1 MEKARRSAANSLR
14 GAKTLS
20 ALTGYASNG
29 LLTHG
34 DSQLASVF
42 QTEFNRAKP
51 QSTSG
56 LRNASLVAE
65 SSEKTLNQSG
75 QDEDLRKLK
84 HEVDRMRSQAQ
95 SMERENEI
103 LRGLLTSEQAK
114 SANTFRRAIL
124 MRVYPEEVVN
134 AIGVHERHDAIF
146 VAVEATLFN
155 SKSLPIQ
162 KVATSF
168 SDGRWQ
174 EEMKFILDTESRWIE
189 GRFVLELRQKMF
201 SSSVDPIIGSAEISP
216 QRCLDWLQE
225 GGEHSLQIEMKRTS
239 SSLKDEHTR
248 TMLLLTV
255 KVAAERISLD
265 QKLNAETAANPVIG
279 EHFNASTIANESPP
293 FNESYTSDAVPA
305 TLPGIPDESSMA
317 LVSALQPCPA
327 DVFHE
332 SHLTATTEVESLP
345 VDFAGGA
352 EKGKQFPTV
361 ARTTAMMTNWKR
373 SAVRGT
379 SAAVSQSAS
388 STDDEAENIVEADSP
403 VSSTSVRRLELA
415 PNSNRLTSA
424 EFIESKAT
432 RLSLSSLMYQRRASD
447 SRTKLAPVQ
456 DESQRQAQL
465 KILNSL
471 DSELAAQHESRQS
484 ILSKAQFESAL
495 EIGMSVHAS
504 RDTIAIEDDAEQSQE
519 LQNTPETGIDSNFV
533 ATIKGVSFAN
543 RKLLAM
549 IKKNRVAKSDV
560 APADSIVVMQ
570 DSNSSAVSVEPLHS
584 APQKLEK
591 AAIEPAEQ
599 LSHHSETRC
608 WSELG
613 NSLKLWFTAV
623 WRLLTRI
630 LSQFRSGQRLAT
642 VQPFREVLDVQSE
655 IESMKSAE
663 ERRLKVQNSKLAA
676 KKLMEDLVT
685 TNDEIAPS
693 KIGPARDDDHVES
706 KLVLAISQLRS
717 AFFDLPK
724 RAVKI
729 TPASA
734 IVQVMKAL
742 ATGNSTAHQRF
753 TAMQNYLQSKWIDC
767 ESMAQIM
774 AWIKSPPEEA
784 RFFECMA
791 MRVVDKEGLA
801 MLACKF
807 IHTVGTRFVAL
818 KTVERLLIL
827 SNKDTQAR
835 QHCKASNSAAAQHE
849 DDGGEL

>member
-20 ALTGYASNG
+20 ALTGNASNSR
-29 LLTHG
+29 LTHG

-51 QSTSG
+51 QSSSG
-56 LRNASLVAE
+56 LRDASLSAE

-134 AIGVHERHDAIF
+134 AIGVHDRHDAMF

-174 EEMKFILDTESRWIE
+174 EEMKFILDTENRWIE

-216 QRCLDWLQE
+216 QCCLDWLQE

-239 SSLKDEHTR
+239 SAVEDEHTR

-255 KVAAERISLD
+255 KVAAERISSD
-265 QKLNAETAANPVIG
+265 QKLNAETSANPVIG
-279 EHFNASTIANESPP
+279 EHFNAASIASESPP
-293 FNESYTSDAVPA
+293 FNESDAVPA
-305 TLPGIPDESSMA
+305 FLPGIPDESSMP

-327 DVFHE
+327 DIFHE
-332 SHLTATTEVESLP
+332 SHLTATTEVESLHA
-345 VDFAGGA
+345 DFVGEAA
-352 EKGKQFPTV
+352 KGKKFPTV
-361 ARTTAMMTNWKR
+361 ARGVAMMARWKR

-379 SAAVSQSAS
+379 AAAVAQPAS
-388 STDDEAENIVEADSP
+388 STDDEAENIVEADSA

-424 EFIESKAT
+424 EFVESKAT

-456 DESQRQAQL
+456 DESRRQAQL

-484 ILSKAQFESAL
+484 ILSKARFESAL
-495 EIGMSVHAS
+495 EIGMNDHAS
-504 RDTIAIEDDAEQSQE
+504 HKSITFKDDAQQSQE
-519 LQNTPETGIDSNFV
+519 LQNNLETGIDPNFV
-533 ATIKGVSFAN
+533 ASIKGVSFAN
-543 RKLLAM
+543 QKLLAI
-549 IKKNRVAKSDV
+549 IKKNRVAKSDA
-560 APADSIVVMQ
+560 APADSIVVMEN
-570 DSNSSAVSVEPLHS
+570 SNSSAVSVEPLHAAS
-584 APQKLEK
+584 QKLEK

-599 LSHHSETRC
+599 LSHHSETKC

-613 NSLKLWFTAV
+613 NSLKLWFTVV

-630 LSQFRSGQRLAT
+630 LSQFRSEQRLAT
-642 VQPFREVLDVQSE
+642 VQPFREVLDVESE

-663 ERRLKVQNSKLAA
+663 ERRIKVQNFKLAA
-676 KKLMEDLVT
+676 KKLMEDLET

-693 KIGPARDDDHVES
+693 KIGPDRDDDHVES

-753 TAMQNYLQSKWIDC
+753 TAMQHYLQSKWIDC

-784 RFFECMA
+784 KFFECMA

-801 MLACKF
+801 KLACKF

-835 QHCKASNSAAAQHE
+835 QHCKAPNSAAAQHE